1 METLLMLSHAASEFR
16 KEGNCINLFGNKLGI
31 VQGTQVLRFPFA
43 WTIFIIRHPA
53 KDCNPMEDHRRVAA
67 RRQLIKRPQ
76 CVDRPGQ
83 SNNKVLLLV

>member
-31 VQGTQVLRFPFA
+31 VQGTQVVRFPFA

-53 KDCNPMEDHRRVAA
+53 GK
-67 RRQLIKRPQ
+67 L
-76 CVDRPGQ
+76 
-83 SNNKVLLLV
+83 